1 MVNSR
6 LIKGKMVIKG
16 YTQRRISQ
24 LLGISEGTLS
34 CKINNKSPF
43 TLGEIDR
50 ICEILTI
57 EDNCEKIEIFL
68 A

>member
-16 YTQRRISQ
+16 YTQRRVSKV
-24 LLGISEGTLS
+24 LGISEGTLS
-34 CKINNKSPF
+34 SKINNRSPF
-43 TLGEIDR
+43 TLGEIEK
-50 ICEILTI
+50 ICAMLDI
-57 EDNCEKIEIFL
+57 EDNAEKIKIFL